1 MCIVFC
7 AGCLLRN
14 AKQVCPVTTE
24 SVRLQEDDRLRVM
37 EKLHEG
43 ILLHHQ
49 HQVTP
54 WNVVL

>member
-1 MCIVFC
+1 
-7 AGCLLRN
+7 LRN
-14 AKQVCPVTTE
+14 AKQVCPVTPE

>member
-1 MCIVFC
+1 VCIVFC